1 MKHRLNTDMKFTA
14 FSVLFLICFSC
25 VADDTNI
32 IFKGDWSEPVGLQNL
47 ESGHDHGIRGRLL
60 IITGSEPAYGG
71 PKTDNAAMMF
81 VELQNVTGAYSES
94 PDVLF
99 DSTKLK
105 CKLTDEYG
113 KDVPNPM
120 RGMAYG
126 GRGALVNWVKLPY
139 NSTIRLFVNSESKS
153 PLSIHPN
160 GEPWSQPWSISSGDT
175 NVYYLSGALELR
187 TSTNGLAKIFGDGVP
202 LSRKQEYYEKDCIK
216 TLTFPKGK
224 ILVPN

>member
-1 MKHRLNTDMKFTA
+1 MKFTA
-14 FSVLFLICFSC
+14 LPILFSICFSC
-25 VADDTNI
+25 FADDTNI
-32 IFKGDWSEPVGLQNL
+32 IFKGDWSEPVGLRNM

-60 IITGSEPAYGG
+60 IIAGSEPAYGG

-113 KDVPNPM
+113 KDFPNPM
-120 RGMAYG
+120 SAMAYS

-187 TSTNGLAKIFGDGVP
+187 TSTNGMAKILGDSMP

-216 TLTFPKGK
+216 TLSFPKGK
-224 ILVPN
+224 ISVPK